1 MRTIVICFVAAA
13 CGMAQPQAAP
23 QQGGQQQGGRAGQG
37 GRGGQGGGGQQAQ
50 QVPSKSRRV
59 AGSSLGFIRIGGADQ
74 NMWFG
79 WNVGVPASVYKGLT
93 YSDALEKLDLA
104 TVANTIGSP
113 NVKVSYEVPK
123 LLTPNL
129 QPGELRA
136 IVYRL
141 REMNQQMRV
150 YRAENIPSDPAA
162 QLKLF
167 EFAKALNVETIEGNP
182 GSASLADLDKLATEI
197 GVNLAI
203 TSKDPKAAMT
213 ALNGRGKR
221 LGISADTGVW
231 MQENIK
237 PVDGLAIV
245 KDKLMVVN
253 VRDRSA
259 LGPKGH
265 DVVMGAGAG
274 GLGEFFLAAY
284 RAEIKPLTIV
294 IEASNE
300 AELLKSLDGFEQK
313 TMLQAMTARVNK
325 MLDSPAGKIRDGS
338 RLDADMR
345 KQIEAAVPREAIV
358 KPKKPRKLL
367 VTDIQM
373 YSGHGT
379 IPHGNYMLELMAKT
393 GAFEATF
400 SNDPN
405 MLKYPKIKE
414 FDAVFLN
421 NVCGMTFPDPEVRD
435 GILRFVREGGGIGGN
450 HAVTFSNN
458 HWPDYIEM
466 MGGFAGA
473 HHTEKQVM
481 KVDDPNSPLMKSF
494 GSVPFEHTDEF
505 YIMPEGTPFS
515 RDKQHVLMSID
526 VEKSDRAT
534 SGKFCPECTRKDQDY
549 AFVWIKTFG
558 KGRVYISPL
567 GHTPIMYTD
576 KRWTTHML
584 AAVQFILGDLD
595 ADTTPSSKLAKK

>member
-1 MRTIVICFVAAA
+1 MRTIVIGLVAAA
-13 CGMAQPQAAP
+13 CTFAQPQ
-23 QQGGQQQGGRAGQG
+23 QQGTPQG
-37 GRGGQGGGGQQAQ
+37 GRGAQQAQ
-50 QVPSKSRRV
+50 QVPTKSRRV
-59 AGSSLGFIRIGGADQ
+59 AGSSLGFIRIGAADQ

-79 WNVGVPASVYKGLT
+79 WNVGVAASVYKGLT
-93 YSDALEKLDLA
+93 YSEALEKLDLA

-150 YRAENIPSDPAA
+150 YRAETIPADAAA
-162 QLKLF
+162 QRKLF
-167 EFAKALNVETIEGNP
+167 EFAKALNVETIEGDP
-182 GSASLADLDKLATEI
+182 GKASLAELDKLANEI

-203 TSKDPKAAMT
+203 TSKDPKTAMT
-213 ALNGRGKR
+213 ALTGRSKR

-253 VRDRSA
+253 VRDRNT

-265 DVVMGAGAG
+265 DVVMGAGVG
-274 GLGEFFLAAY
+274 GLGEFFLGAF
-284 RAEIKPLTIV
+284 RAGIKPLTIV
-294 IEASNE
+294 IDAASE
-300 AELLKSLDGFEQK
+300 AELMKSLDGFEQK
-313 TMLQAMTARVNK
+313 TMLAAMTARVNQ

-338 RLDADMR
+338 RLDADTR
-345 KQIEAAVPREAIV
+345 KQIETAVPREAIV

-379 IPHGNYMLELMAKT
+379 IPHGNYMLELMAKYT
-393 GAFEATF
+393 GAFEPTF

-405 MLKYPKIKE
+405 LLKYPKIKE

-421 NVCGMTFPDPEVRD
+421 NVCGMTFPDPEVRE
-435 GILRFVREGGGIGGN
+435 GILRFVREGGGIAGN

-458 HWPDYIEM
+458 HWQDYIEM
-466 MGGFAGA
+466 LGGFAGA

-481 KVDDPNSPLMKSF
+481 KVDDPSSPLMKSF
-494 GSVPFEHTDEF
+494 GPASFEHTDEF
-505 YIMPEGTPFS
+505 YIMPDGTPFS

-534 SGKFCPECTRKDQDY
+534 AGRFCPECTRKDQDY

-558 KGRVYISPL
+558 KGRVYVSPL